1 MLTKLQIEVVPF
13 FHKMAFTIMATVGED
28 NPEAVIATTITSYAI
43 SSILTGVV
51 FFLMGTCGFGY
62 IVGFIP
68 RHILIGCIGGVGYF
82 LIATGLE
89 VSARLDGNLN
99 YNGDTLRKLFTAD
112 TVILWT
118 IPFALAVVLYWSQH
132 KVPSKYYL
140 PTYILTIP
148 AVFYFFV
155 FSLDQLDPVRLRQTG
170 WIFNGPEDGEPWYYF
185 YSLYKF
191 NLVRWDAVAE
201 TIPAMFALTF
211 FGILH
216 VPINVPSL
224 AFTIGIDDLNL
235 DRELIAHGV
244 SNAISGL
251 CGSIQNYLVYTNSV
265 LFIRSGGDSR
275 LAGILLAIATFGI
288 LLIGPVIIG
297 YIPVMMVGT
306 LIFVLGFEL
315 LLEAVWLPRK
325 KLRPLEYWT
334 VSTYL
339 AFSNY
344 ALISLGRCNCSHY
357 GRVRF
362 CGGNLRGHCSCLC
375 GYGLSN
381 IESPSCSS
389 LVFW

>member
-1 MLTKLQIEVVPF
+1 
-13 FHKMAFTIMATVGED
+13 MAFTIMATVGED
-28 NPEAVIATTITSYAI
+28 NPEAVIATTITSYAL

-82 LIATGLE
+82 LIATGFE

-99 YNGDTLRKLFTAD
+99 YDLDTLKKLFAPD
-112 TVILWT
+112 TVALWI
-118 IPFALAVVLYWSQH
+118 IPLVLSVVLYWSQH

-155 FSLDQLDPVRLRQTG
+155 FSLDKLNPANLRDSG
-170 WIFNGPEDGEPWYYF
+170 WIFNGPEAGEPWYYF
-185 YSLYKF
+185 YTLYKF

-224 AFTIGIDDLNL
+224 AFTIGIDDLDL
-235 DRELIAHGV
+235 DRELIAHGI
-244 SNAISGL
+244 SNAVSGFM
-251 CGSIQNYLVYTNSV
+251 GSIQNYLVYTNSV

-275 LAGILLAIATFGI
+275 MAGVLLAIATVGI

-315 LLEAVWLPRK
+315 LLEAVWAPRK

-334 VSTYL
+334 VSPSL
-339 AFSNY
+339 SFHDFSDSY
-344 ALISLGRCNCSHY
+344 
-357 GRVRF
+357 
-362 CGGNLRGHCSCLC
+362 
-375 GYGLSN
+375 
-381 IESPSCSS
+381 
-389 LVFW
+389 